1 MTLHDLL
8 KILCMQK
15 FQNMPNM
22 FPFVKLRNAATD
34 LAITKYILKYISL
47 VTLLQNKKNNEFNCK
62 VSFDFRHQVEVL
74 SCEQGTSDV

>member
-1 MTLHDLL
+1 
-8 KILCMQK
+8 
-15 FQNMPNM
+15 M

-62 VSFDFRHQVEVL
+62 DSFDLRHQVEVL